1 MIGSPKQAVI
11 AVLWVMSLSAARAA
25 AGEAVPSAA
34 AAEALADADALTEVV
49 VVGSRARARSL
60 AGAAAVLEAADL
72 RDARVL
78 TVNEALR
85 KVPGVYAR
93 DEEGLGLRPNIGIRG
108 LNPTRSSKVLLLE
121 DGLPLA
127 FAPYGDNATYYH
139 PSFERFERIE
149 VLKNAG
155 QIAFGPQ
162 TIGGLVNYI
171 SPRAPEAFEAGVT
184 AQGGD
189 HGLRGLTVD
198 LGDRLD
204 TTDTGWRLVA
214 NRKHSDGSRDNVHL
228 DVTDAALRVE
238 QPFGDGQSLT
248 LRASGYRERSQ
259 VPYSGLTLAEFRAA
273 PRSNEFR
280 DDFFMIDR
288 AAVAATHGVELGA
301 VPGALRLQTSLYHTR
316 LQRDW
321 WRQSSNSRQR
331 PNDASDPACAD
342 MRNLHTTCGNEGRV
356 RGYRTTGLEPR
367 LSMEGR
373 VAGAPASLRAGL
385 RLHTERQHRLQLNGD
400 TPWARTAGVGP
411 NAGVREDN
419 LREVEARAAFVEASV
434 SLGRL
439 TLSPGLRREEVDYSR
454 RDRLS
459 GRAGESRLAQW
470 IPGVGV
476 TVEVAPKVTL
486 YGGLHRGFA
495 PPRVEDIVG
504 NDGGSVE
511 LDAELSWNSE
521 LGVRWA
527 PSDDVRLEVALFD
540 MDFENQIVAASL
552 AGGVGAGMTNA
563 GRTRHRGVELGGEIE
578 HELRWGGFALRPY
591 ARLAYTWLPVARYE
605 GERRSAVPGFGAVSI
620 TGNRLP
626 YAAEQQGTLTLGL
639 RLPRGVT
646 AQIEADYTGSL
657 YTDDLNTVA
666 ITADG
671 QRGRIGARTVWN
683 ATLQWSPTDATTLFA
698 TVKNATDRLY
708 IADLSRG
715 ILPGA
720 PRQLAFGVEHRFR

>member
-1 MIGSPKQAVI
+1 MIGPSGRVFVATLL
-11 AVLWVMSLSAARAA
+11 ALSLPAGPARAA
-25 AGEAVPSAA
+25 SVDAPGESA
-34 AAEALADADALTEVV
+34 EALTEVV
-49 VVGSRARARSL
+49 VVGSRARAQSL
-60 AGAAAVLEAADL
+60 AGAAQVLDAADL

-171 SPRAPEAFEAGVT
+171 SPRAPEDFEAGVT

-198 LGDRLD
+198 LGDRVD
-204 TTDTGWRLVA
+204 TTGTGWRMVA
-214 NRKHSDGSRDNVHL
+214 NRKHSDGTRENVDL

-238 QPFGDGQSLT
+238 QELGGGQSLT

-259 VPYSGLTLAEFRAA
+259 VPYSGLTLAEFRAD
-273 PRSNEFR
+273 PRANAFR
-280 DDFFMIDR
+280 DDFFAIDR
-288 AAVAATHGVELGA
+288 TAFAATHGVELGA
-301 VPGALRLQTSLYHTR
+301 TPGAARLQTSLYHTR

-356 RGYRTTGLEPR
+356 RGYRTTGVEPR

-373 VAGAPASLRAGL
+373 VAGAPASLRAGF
-385 RLHTERQHRLQLNGD
+385 RLHEERQHRLQLNGD

-419 LREVEARAAFVEASV
+419 EREVEARAAFIEASV

-439 TLSPGLRREEVDYSR
+439 TLSPGLRREEIAYSR
-454 RDRLS
+454 TNRLT
-459 GRAGESRLAQW
+459 GIAGESRLTQW
-470 IPGVGV
+470 IPGVGA
-476 TVEVAPKVTL
+476 TVEIAPTL
-486 YGGLHRGFA
+486 TVYGGLHRGFA

-521 LGVRWA
+521 LGLRWQPTPDA
-527 PSDDVRLEVALFD
+527 RLEVALFD

-552 AGGVGAGMTNA
+552 AGGIGAGMTNA
-563 GRTRHRGVELGGEIE
+563 GRTRHRGVEIGGEIE
-578 HELRWGGFALRPY
+578 RELRWSEMTLRPY

-605 GERRSAVPGFGAVSI
+605 GERFSAVPGAAAVSV

-626 YAAEQQGTLTLGL
+626 YAAAQQGTLALGL

-646 AQIEADYTGSL
+646 AQLEADYTGSL
-657 YTDDLNTVA
+657 YTDDLNTAA

-671 QRGRIGARTVWN
+671 QRGRIGGRIVWN
-683 ATLQWSPTDATTLFA
+683 ATLQWSPSDTTTLFA

>member
-1 MIGSPKQAVI
+1 VIGPSGRVFVGTLLA
-11 AVLWVMSLSAARAA
+11 LSLPAGPARAA
-25 AGEAVPSAA
+25 S
-34 AAEALADADALTEVV
+34 ADAPGERAEALTEVV
-49 VVGSRARARSL
+49 VVGSRARAQSL
-60 AGAAAVLEAADL
+60 AGAAQVLDAADL

-171 SPRAPEAFEAGVT
+171 SPRAPESFEAGVT

-198 LGDRLD
+198 LGDRVD
-204 TTDTGWRLVA
+204 TTGTGWRMVA
-214 NRKHSDGSRDNVHL
+214 NRKHSDGTRENVDL

-238 QPFGDGQSLT
+238 QELGGGQSLT

-259 VPYSGLTLAEFRAA
+259 VPYSGLTLAEFRAD
-273 PRSNEFR
+273 PRANAFR
-280 DDFFMIDR
+280 DDLFAIDR
-288 AAVAATHGVELGA
+288 TAFAATHGVELGA
-301 VPGALRLQTSLYHTR
+301 TPGAARLQTSLYHTR

-331 PNDASDPACAD
+331 PNDASDPACKD

-356 RGYRTTGLEPR
+356 RGYRTTGVEPR

-373 VAGAPASLRAGL
+373 VAGAPASLRAGF
-385 RLHTERQHRLQLNGD
+385 RLHEERQHRLQLNGD

-419 LREVEARAAFVEASV
+419 EREVEARAAFIEASV
-434 SLGRL
+434 SFGRL
-439 TLSPGLRREEVDYSR
+439 TLSPGLRREEIGYTR
-454 RDRLS
+454 TNRLT
-459 GRAGESRLAQW
+459 GLAGESRLTQW
-470 IPGVGV
+470 IPGVGA
-476 TVEVAPKVTL
+476 TVEIAPTL
-486 YGGLHRGFA
+486 TVYGGLHRGFA

-521 LGVRWA
+521 LGLRWQ
-527 PSDDVRLEVALFD
+527 PTDDARLEVAVFD

-552 AGGVGAGMTNA
+552 AGGIGAGMTNA
-563 GRTRHRGVELGGEIE
+563 GRTRHRGVEIGGEIE
-578 HELRWGGFALRPY
+578 RELRWSEMTMRPY

-605 GERRSAVPGFGAVSI
+605 GERFSAVPGAATVSV

-626 YAAEQQGTLTLGL
+626 YAAAQQGTLALGL

-646 AQIEADYTGSL
+646 AQLEADYTGSL
-657 YTDDLNTVA
+657 YTDDLNTAA

-671 QRGRIGARTVWN
+671 QRGRIGGRIVWN
-683 ATLQWSPTDATTLFA
+683 ATLQWSPSNTTTLFA

>member
-1 MIGSPKQAVI
+1 MIGPSGRVFVATLL
-11 AVLWVMSLSAARAA
+11 ALSLPAGPARAA
-25 AGEAVPSAA
+25 S
-34 AAEALADADALTEVV
+34 ADAPGERAEALTEVV
-49 VVGSRARARSL
+49 VVGSRARAQSL
-60 AGAAAVLEAADL
+60 AGAAQVLDAADL

-171 SPRAPEAFEAGVT
+171 SPRAPESFEAGVT

-189 HGLRGLTVD
+189 HGLRGLTLD
-198 LGDRLD
+198 LGDRVD
-204 TTDTGWRLVA
+204 ATGTGWRMVA
-214 NRKHSDGSRDNVHL
+214 NRKHSDGTRENVDL

-238 QPFGDGQSLT
+238 QELGGGQSLT

-259 VPYSGLTLAEFRAA
+259 VPYSGLTLAEFRAD
-273 PRSNEFR
+273 PRANAFR
-280 DDFFMIDR
+280 DDLFAIDR
-288 AAVAATHGVELGA
+288 TAFAATHGVELGA
-301 VPGALRLQTSLYHTR
+301 TPGAARLQTSLYHTR

-356 RGYRTTGLEPR
+356 RGYRTTGVEPR
-367 LSMEGR
+367 LTMEGR
-373 VAGAPASLRAGL
+373 LAGAPASLRAGF
-385 RLHTERQHRLQLNGD
+385 RLHEERQHRLQLNGD

-419 LREVEARAAFVEASV
+419 EREVEARAAFVEASV

-439 TLSPGLRREEVDYSR
+439 TLSPGLRREEIAYAR
-454 RDRLS
+454 TNRLT
-459 GRAGESRLAQW
+459 GLAGESRLTQW
-470 IPGVGV
+470 IPGVGA
-476 TVEVAPKVTL
+476 TVEIAPTL
-486 YGGLHRGFA
+486 TVYGGLHRGFA

-521 LGVRWA
+521 LGLRWQPTPDA
-527 PSDDVRLEVALFD
+527 RLEVALFD

-552 AGGVGAGMTNA
+552 AGGIGAGMTNA
-563 GRTRHRGVELGGEIE
+563 GRTRHRGVEIGGEIE
-578 HELRWGGFALRPY
+578 GEVQTGTLLRSEMTLRPY

-605 GERRSAVPGFGAVSI
+605 GERFSAVPGAAAVSV

-626 YAAEQQGTLTLGL
+626 YAAAQQGTLTLGL

-646 AQIEADYTGSL
+646 AQLEADYTGSL
-657 YTDDLNTVA
+657 YTDDLNTAA

-671 QRGRIGARTVWN
+671 QRGRIGGRIVWN
-683 ATLQWSPTDATTLFA
+683 ATLQWSPSDTTTLFA

>member
-1 MIGSPKQAVI
+1 MIGSSGRAFV
-11 AVLWVMSLSAARAA
+11 ATLLALSFPAGLARAA
-25 AGEAVPSAA
+25 S
-34 AAEALADADALTEVV
+34 ADAPGESAEALTEVV

-60 AGAAAVLEAADL
+60 SGAAQVLDAADL

-127 FAPYGDNATYYH
+127 FAPYGDNASYYH

-171 SPRAPEAFEAGVT
+171 SPRAPESFEAGVT

-198 LGDRLD
+198 IGDRVD
-204 TTDTGWRLVA
+204 ATGTGWRLVA
-214 NRKHSDGSRDNVHL
+214 NRKLSDGTRDNVDL
-228 DVTDAALRVE
+228 DVTDAALRLE
-238 QPFGDGQSLT
+238 QDFGADQSLT

-259 VPYSGLTLAEFRAA
+259 VPYSGLTLAEYRTA
-273 PRSNEFR
+273 PRSNVFR
-280 DDFFMIDR
+280 DDFFAIDR
-288 AAVAATHGVELGA
+288 TAFAATHGVELGA
-301 VPGALRLQTSLYHTR
+301 TPGAARLQTSVYHTR

-331 PNDASDPACAD
+331 PNDASDPACAG
-342 MRNLHTTCGNEGRV
+342 MQNLGTTCGNEGRV
-356 RGYRTTGLEPR
+356 RGYRTTGIEPR

-373 VAGAPASLRAGL
+373 LGAVPASLRAGL
-385 RLHTERQHRLQLNGD
+385 RLHQERQHRLQLNGD

-419 LREVEARAAFVEASV
+419 ERKVDARAAFVEASFTV
-434 SLGRL
+434 GRL
-439 TLSPGLRREEVDYSR
+439 SFSPGLRREEIDYSR
-454 RDRLS
+454 TNRLTDRS
-459 GRAGESRLAQW
+459 GESRLTQW
-470 IPGVGV
+470 IPGFGV
-476 TVEVAPKVTL
+476 TVELAPALTM

-521 LGVRWA
+521 LGVRWQPTEDA
-527 PSDDVRLEVALFD
+527 RLEVAVFD

-552 AGGVGAGMTNA
+552 AGGAGAGMTNA
-563 GRTRHRGVELGGEIE
+563 GRTRHRGVEIGAEVEGDLRIGDRHRGEV
-578 HELRWGGFALRPY
+578 ALRPY
-591 ARLAYTWLPVARYE
+591 ARIAYTWLPVARYE
-605 GERRSAVPGFGAVSI
+605 GERYSAIPGSGAVSVA
-620 TGNRLP
+620 GNRLP

-646 AQIEADYTGSL
+646 AQIEADYTGGL

-671 QRGRIGARTVWN
+671 QRGRIGSRTLWN
-683 ATLQWSPTDATTLFA
+683 ATLQWSPTDATTLFVA
-698 TVKNATDRLY
+698 VKNATDQLY

-720 PRQLAFGVEHRFR
+720 PRQFAFGVEHRFR

>member
-1 MIGSPKQAVI
+1 MIGLPVRVVI
-11 AVLWVMSLSAARAA
+11 AAVLALPLPAALAA
-25 AGEAVPSAA
+25 AGDGPPSN
-34 AAEALADADALTEVV
+34 EDARVLTEVV

-60 AGAAAVLEAADL
+60 AGASQVLEAADL

-189 HGLRGLTVD
+189 RGLRGVTLDV
-198 LGDRLD
+198 GDRID
-204 TTDTGWRLVA
+204 TTDTGWRMVA
-214 NRKHSDGSRDNVHL
+214 NRKHSDGTRDNVDL
-228 DVTDAALRVE
+228 DVTDGALRLE
-238 QPFGDGQSLT
+238 QEIGGGQSLT
-248 LRASGYRERSQ
+248 LRASAYRERSQ
-259 VPYSGLTLAEFRAA
+259 VPYSGLTLAEYRTA
-273 PRSNEFR
+273 PRANEFR
-280 DDFFMIDR
+280 DDFFAIDR
-288 AAVAATHGVELGA
+288 SAFAATHGVELGA
-301 VPGALRLQTSLYHTR
+301 TPGAARLQTSVYHTR

-356 RGYRTTGLEPR
+356 RGYRTTGIEPR
-367 LSMEGR
+367 LTMDGR
-373 VAGAPASLRAGL
+373 VAGAPASLRAGF
-385 RLHTERQHRLQLNGD
+385 RLHEERQHRLQINGD
-400 TPWARTAGVGP
+400 TPWAREAGVGP

-419 LREVEARAAFVEASV
+419 TREVSARAAFIEASV
-434 SLGRL
+434 SLGRV
-439 TLSPGLRREEVDYSR
+439 TVSPGLRREGIAYSR
-454 RDRLS
+454 TNRLTGRS
-459 GRAGESRLAQW
+459 GDSRLTQW
-470 IPGVGV
+470 IPGLGV
-476 TVEVAPKVTL
+476 TVDLAPGVTL
-486 YGGLHRGFA
+486 YGGRHRGFA
-495 PPRVEDIVG
+495 PPRVEDIIG
-504 NDGGSVE
+504 NDGGSIE
-511 LDAELSWNSE
+511 LDPELSWNSE
-521 LGVRWA
+521 LGIRWQPTA
-527 PSDDVRLEVALFD
+527 EVRLEVALFD

-552 AGGVGAGMTNA
+552 AGGAGAGMTNA
-563 GRTRHRGVELGGEIE
+563 GRTRHRGLEVGGEIE
-578 HELRWGGFALRPY
+578 GELRIGARRGGGTLLRPY

-605 GERRSAVPGFGAVSI
+605 GERRSAIPGFGDVSV

-639 RLPRGVT
+639 RLPRGVA
-646 AQIEADYTGSL
+646 AQLEANYTGSL

-666 ITADG
+666 ITDDG
-671 QRGRIGARTVWN
+671 QRGRIGSHLLWN
-683 ATLQWSPTDATTLFA
+683 ATLQWSPSETTTLFA
-698 TVKNATDRLY
+698 SVKNITDRLY